1 LTLLVVA
8 VYPLHCLRPRG
19 RVADVNQAKGKVKVG
34 SSRCLLAIGLIGSL
48 PVRSYDPAQAAA
60 VSASGPDTG
69 SSNAMLEEIVVTAT
83 KREERLQDVP
93 VHPHPRRDRK
103 RRWFDGGEAITSVF
117 TNHGGKPNLRLADID
132 RVEVPRGHCLVLT
145 RSPV

>member
-1 LTLLVVA
+1 LVVA

-48 PVRSYDPAQAAA
+48 AVRSYDP
-60 VSASGPDTG
+60 
-69 SSNAMLEEIVVTAT
+69 
-83 KREERLQDVP
+83 KRLQDVP

-117 TNHGGKPNLRLADID
+117 TNYGGKPNLRLVDID
-132 RVEVPRGHCLVLT
+132 RVEVLRGPQGALFGADVLAGVM
-145 RSPV
+145 RIIPAAPI